1 MWTGSG
7 SSWLSWHLT
16 VKWLEQLGLLQSWFL
31 SLVTFRHFANLA
43 MRVCVCVLCV
53 YIYIYMCV
61 FVKSFICLA
70 FYISLTEP
78 IALSQAEQV
87 ALNYLMMES
96 AYSLNGLATRLRSIE
111 HQQALLLQL
120 LDSIAAIA
128 RQPQLQT
135 ADLVWWAHS
144 RIATPAVCLTA
155 MRLLQPKKNWKC
167 KVPVSTCFCF
177 NLFITSSVWPS
188 DKSAH
193 SFICTFH
200 TDWLWSPWM
209 ETPPWRRRQ
218 TATMLCGCLVS
229 GLCTPCVQLSS
240 WFYTICR
247 ACSARHNWC
256 NFHLQIL
263 TGSRIS

>member
-31 SLVTFRHFANLA
+31 SLVTFRHFANLE

-53 YIYIYMCV
+53 YIYICVCV

-135 ADLVWWAHS
+135 ADLV
-144 RIATPAVCLTA
+144 
-155 MRLLQPKKNWKC
+155 
-167 KVPVSTCFCF
+167 
-177 NLFITSSVWPS
+177 
-188 DKSAH
+188 
-193 SFICTFH
+193 
-200 TDWLWSPWM
+200 
-209 ETPPWRRRQ
+209 
-218 TATMLCGCLVS
+218 
-229 GLCTPCVQLSS
+229 
-240 WFYTICR
+240 
-247 ACSARHNWC
+247 
-256 NFHLQIL
+256 
-263 TGSRIS
+263 

>member
-1 MWTGSG
+1 M
-7 SSWLSWHLT
+7 
-16 VKWLEQLGLLQSWFL
+16 
-31 SLVTFRHFANLA
+31 
-43 MRVCVCVLCV
+43 CVCVY
-53 YIYIYMCV
+53 YIYICVCV

-155 MRLLQPKKNWKC
+155 MRLLQPKKNENARSQFQH
-167 KVPVSTCFCF
+167 VSVSTS
-177 NLFITSSVWPS
+177 LL
-188 DKSAH
+188 H
-193 SFICTFH
+193 
-200 TDWLWSPWM
+200 L
-209 ETPPWRRRQ
+209 
-218 TATMLCGCLVS
+218 LS
-229 GLCTPCVQLSS
+229 GLQINLHIRSSALSIRTDCGLHEWKHHLGEEDKLPLCCVVASS
-240 WFYTICR
+240 PVFALHAFNCLHDSIPYKWK
-247 ACSARHNWC
+247 
-256 NFHLQIL
+256 
-263 TGSRIS
+263 G

>member
-1 MWTGSG
+1 MPGMLNRPHKKCRRSLHGLHGGKCRTVSNKLTLRFSKKGVTSFMSVPTVSCGCISDMPFASCCTCSSVLLCVFMWTGSG

-31 SLVTFRHFANLA
+31 SLVTFRHFANLE
-43 MRVCVCVLCV
+43 MRVCVCVCCAC
-53 YIYIYMCV
+53 IYIYMCV
-61 FVKSFICLA
+61 WFVKSFICLA

-135 ADLVWWAHS
+135 ADLV
-144 RIATPAVCLTA
+144 
-155 MRLLQPKKNWKC
+155 
-167 KVPVSTCFCF
+167 
-177 NLFITSSVWPS
+177 
-188 DKSAH
+188 
-193 SFICTFH
+193 
-200 TDWLWSPWM
+200 
-209 ETPPWRRRQ
+209 
-218 TATMLCGCLVS
+218 
-229 GLCTPCVQLSS
+229 
-240 WFYTICR
+240 
-247 ACSARHNWC
+247 
-256 NFHLQIL
+256 
-263 TGSRIS
+263 